1 MGVMLESNL
10 AGMGTPRRGKVRDI
24 YDLGDRLLIVTT
36 DRISAFDCIFP
47 NGIPHKG
54 RVLNTLAVYWF
65 GRTRDIVDNHLI
77 GDDPAAVLPQSS
89 FAKASAD
96 KSAIRNPQS
105 AIDLRDRCMVVKK
118 CRPIDVEWVV
128 RGYLDGS
135 AWREYEQDGTLGR
148 EAAPKGLQRKHR
160 FDEPIFT
167 PAVKAH
173 TGHDENISFAR
184 VVDTV
189 GREVAE
195 RLRSLSIALYQMA
208 HDEMLPKGYV
218 LADTKFEFGWLDN
231 RLILIDEALTPD
243 SSRFFERESYVEGRK
258 SISMDKQFVRDFCET
273 TDWDKNPPAPR
284 LPEEIVQ
291 KTSEK
296 YLAIFE
302 VIAGQPAPWLAA
314 DA

>member
-1 MGVMLESNL
+1 MNVMLESNL
-10 AGMGTPRRGKVRDI
+10 AGLAKPRRGKVRDI
-24 YDLGDRLLIVTT
+24 YDLGERLLIVTT

-65 GRTRDIVDNHLI
+65 SRTRDIVANHLI
-77 GDDPAAVLPQSS
+77 GDDPTDVLPQPT
-89 FAKASAD
+89 
-96 KSAIRNPQS
+96 IRNPQS
-105 AIDLRDRCMVVKK
+105 EIELRHRCMVVHK
-118 CRPIDVEWVV
+118 CHPIDVEWVV

-135 AWREYEQDGTLGR
+135 AWREYEQDGTLAR
-148 EAAPKGLQRKHR
+148 EPAPKGLRRKHR

-173 TGHDENISFAR
+173 TGHDENISFAH

-195 RLRSLSIALYQMA
+195 RLRDLSIALYRRA

-218 LADTKFEFGWLDN
+218 LSDTKFEFGWLGD

-243 SSRFFERESYVEGRK
+243 SSRFFERESYVQGRQ

-284 LPEEIVQ
+284 LPEQIVR

-302 VIAGQPAPWLAA
+302 VITGQPAPWVAS